1 MNRFLNMCKSLMPF
15 RVVRNSKG
23 MTLLEIM
30 IVLVILG
37 GLIAILA
44 TQVQGRLK
52 KAKIRQAQIQIA
64 EYGKS
69 LDMYFTDCNNYPSTE
84 EGLGALVAAP
94 SGCSNWGPDPYIKKV
109 NKDPWGGDFIYES
122 TGNDYELKSLG
133 SDRREGGAGD
143 AADVSSKQ

>member
-1 MNRFLNMCKSLMPF
+1 MIRNVLYRNVTGKDL
-15 RVVRNSKG
+15 VRNEKG

-84 EGLGALVAAP
+84 EGLSALVTAP
-94 SGCSNWGPDPYIKKV
+94 STCSNWGPDPYIKKV
-109 NKDPWGGDFIYES
+109 NKDPWGGDFVYELN
-122 TGNDYELKSLG
+122 GNNYVLKSLG
-133 SDRREGGAGD
+133 SDRREGGTGD
-143 AADVSSKQ
+143 AADVSSDQ

>member
-1 MNRFLNMCKSLMPF
+1 MI
-15 RVVRNSKG
+15 RNNKG

-64 EYGKS
+64 EYGKA
-69 LDMYFTDCNNYPSTE
+69 LDMYFTDCNSYPTTE
-84 EGLGALVAAP
+84 EGLNALVTAP
-94 SGCSNWGPDPYIKKV
+94 ASCSNWGPDPYIKKV
-109 NKDPWGGDFIYES
+109 NKDPWSGDFIYES
-122 TGNDYELKSLG
+122 QGNNYVLKSLG
-133 SDRREGGAGD
+133 SDHREGGTGD
-143 AADVSSKQ
+143 AKDITNE